1 MRFTPEFKK
10 TRQVMRA
17 PSPNHPIHRRNHTGP
32 RDPRRDGLTD
42 DLRILL
48 ANWFFKAVQKALQ
61 DKERERQR
69 EVETRKAGRKAVL
82 HRGERACAQERF
94 RSSSGKMP
102 SGDEDDPPED
112 EPLLALRR

>member
-32 RDPRRDGLTD
+32 RDPRHDGLTD

-61 DKERERQR
+61 GDAK
-69 EVETRKAGRKAVL
+69 RKYFEHAGAL
-82 HRGERACAQERF
+82 LTADGT
-94 RSSSGKMP
+94 
-102 SGDEDDPPED
+102 ED
-112 EPLLALRR
+112 ELIKLEGTPRGYRIQI